1 MKIHNLEYLID
12 IAHTQ
17 SINYSAE
24 RFYISQQSM
33 SRAIQSMETEL
44 GCKLLD
50 RTYTGVSLTEAG
62 KVVVEKGQLI
72 VNLMQAIQDEL
83 VEIAESRREELTG
96 ELVIKGNFQAMS
108 SIIPS
113 VLSRF
118 ARHYPNVSL
127 NIDGIGAYQVTRA
140 VYQKEADIGLVG
152 IAPKTVGGQADY
164 QAMLQELA
172 VKKLYEDDILIC
184 LSKSLSLAQRDYL
197 EPKDLLRVP
206 QINYGYQP
214 PVNELLFAR
223 TGMPKQLLATT
234 SIDLFKKTIRQG
246 LGFGLSNGLDARLN
260 YSKLER
266 QDIAFLPLHHEDN
279 RLVYLLLM
287 RAEKASDPL
296 LKAFAASVE
305 SFIASL

>member
-24 RFYISQQSM
+24 RFFISQQSM
-33 SRAIQSMETEL
+33 SRAIQSMEAEL
-44 GCKLLD
+44 GCKLLN

-72 VNLMQAIQDEL
+72 VNLMQAIREDL
-83 VEIAESRREELTG
+83 TEIEESGREKLAG
-96 ELVIKGNFQAMS
+96 ELIIKGNFQAMS

-127 NIDGIGAYQVTRA
+127 NIDGIGAYQVTQA
-140 VYQKEADIGLVG
+140 VYQGEADIGILG
-152 IAPKTVGGQADY
+152 IAPKTIREPADY
-164 QAMLQELA
+164 QMMLEQLN

-184 LSKSLSLAQRDYL
+184 LSKSLSLSQRDYL

-206 QINYGYQP
+206 QINYGHQP
-214 PVNELLFAR
+214 PVNELLFAH

-279 RLVYLLLM
+279 RIAYLLLI
-287 RAEKASDPL
+287 RSAKAEDPL
-296 LKAFAASVE
+296 CQAFAASVE
-305 SFIASL
+305 SFISSL